1 MKPNKMIQ
9 TKVAIAIRLIPDG
22 WLFLRARKSAL
33 SSSTL
38 AYRWAMGA
46 LHRLMMAVYGLLGS
60 IFSGYNRY

>member
-9 TKVAIAIRLIPDG
+9 TKAAIAIRLIPDG
-22 WLFLRARKSAL
+22 WLFLRAMKSAL

-46 LHRLMMAVYGLLGS
+46 LQRLMIAV
-60 IFSGYNRY
+60 